1 MLTEQTIDLCLKGTN
16 IALYV
21 EGRDDLPYRILSL
34 ARRRDTAFA
43 LPSWWEIVVLRTLWT
58 VYHIES
64 QAELAFVL
72 CHEKAHIQCPQWFKP
87 PQLAEVEADFVAVQE
102 LKRIGYPDSNHIAYR
117 VLLKLH
123 GQNPN
128 NQFLLERAAIY
139 APQGEGAL
147 CASF

>member
-16 IALYV
+16 ITLYV

-43 LPSWWEIVVLRTLWT
+43 LPDMREIVVLRTLWI
-58 VYHIES
+58 VYHVES

-72 CHEKAHIQCPQWFKP
+72 CHEKAHIQCPQWFKS

-102 LKRIGYPDSNHIAYR
+102 LKRIGYPDSEHVAYQ

-123 GQNPN
+123 RQSPN
-128 NQFLLERAAIY
+128 NQLLLERAAIY
-139 APQGEGAL
+139 ASQGEGFL
-147 CASF
+147 CVSS